1 MKTSLDP
8 ARSTCRLP
16 GQAPNLSPRLP
27 HSNPTPVRPAPRPRP
42 HRDHAHRDLP
52 SHAMNRLTRGWILI
66 LGLLLVQTVPLSAL
80 AQVYGSIDV
89 WPQNSTVEI
98 GGSRQFGAYVPIS
111 PNTVTWLVN
120 DIPGGNPVL
129 GTISATGLYQ
139 APAVAP
145 TNNVLTIKARS
156 TAYPNTH
163 KSTALTVTRP
173 YPWLWSVSP
182 ASLQTGNFSVS
193 FNGNNFAPDSVAR
206 ANGVDLV
213 TTYVS
218 KTSLQ
223 AIGVAVTPG
232 TIQFTVRQPGPGAVT
247 GNVASATAVAPTITL
262 ALNPAT
268 ASLDLGQSTTFTA
281 IVGGTANTTVTWSI
295 PGDPNQGSVSA
306 AGVYSAPTTMP
317 AASTVK
323 VRATSNAN
331 ASVFAEATVTLTEPP
346 PLPGDPPPATPLLA
360 AARIA
365 DQTSFGPNDAL
376 LATIQQLG
384 LEGYLAQQFALPA
397 TPIPTPANNSVGTLQ
412 QWQLHTFTT
421 APDQLRQ
428 RMIYSLGHILVVSAN
443 KNIYANAMLPWMRA
457 LSQHAFGN
465 YRDLLR
471 DVTRSSS
478 MGKYLDLANST
489 KPGLGGGANE
499 NYPRELLQLFTVGLW
514 KLGSDGSTLLDS
526 NNAPIPTYTQT
537 DVAQLALA
545 LTGWVYAQPS
555 GGQAYEWHGAPM
567 VAAPQ
572 NHDFGPKTVLGVT
585 IPAGQSVEA
594 DLEAALDI
602 LMNHPNTAPFVAT
615 RLIRSLVLSNPSAA
629 YIQRVA
635 QVFRDTDGNLQATL
649 TAILTDVEARTDLP
663 TPDSGRLKEPI
674 LHLCGFLRAL
684 NGHFKNPNQLVY
696 LFENLAQSPLNPPS
710 VFGWFSPLFPLPG
723 LPLFGPEFQIYTPTE
738 ATLRGNFFH
747 HILANPNSGDF
758 VVDLS
763 PYLALG
769 NNLPALVDLVNQKL
783 LHGRMPAAMKPV
795 LVDAASPGYDAATRV
810 QTVLYLTALSG
821 QYAVQH

>member
-1 MKTSLDP
+1 
-8 ARSTCRLP
+8 
-16 GQAPNLSPRLP
+16 
-27 HSNPTPVRPAPRPRP
+27 
-42 HRDHAHRDLP
+42 
-52 SHAMNRLTRGWILI
+52 
-66 LGLLLVQTVPLSAL
+66 
-80 AQVYGSIDV
+80 
-89 WPQNSTVEI
+89 
-98 GGSRQFGAYVPIS
+98 
-111 PNTVTWLVN
+111 
-120 DIPGGNPVL
+120 
-129 GTISATGLYQ
+129 
-139 APAVAP
+139 
-145 TNNVLTIKARS
+145 
-156 TAYPNTH
+156 
-163 KSTALTVTRP
+163 
-173 YPWLWSVSP
+173 
-182 ASLQTGNFSVS
+182 
-193 FNGNNFAPDSVAR
+193 
-206 ANGVDLV
+206 
-213 TTYVS
+213 
-218 KTSLQ
+218 
-223 AIGVAVTPG
+223 
-232 TIQFTVRQPGPGAVT
+232 
-247 GNVASATAVAPTITL
+247 
-262 ALNPAT
+262 
-268 ASLDLGQSTTFTA
+268 
-281 IVGGTANTTVTWSI
+281 
-295 PGDPNQGSVSA
+295 
-306 AGVYSAPTTMP
+306 
-317 AASTVK
+317 
-323 VRATSNAN
+323 
-331 ASVFAEATVTLTEPP
+331 
-346 PLPGDPPPATPLLA
+346 
-360 AARIA
+360 
-365 DQTSFGPNDAL
+365 
-376 LATIQQLG
+376 
-384 LEGYLAQQFALPA
+384 
-397 TPIPTPANNSVGTLQ
+397 
-412 QWQLHTFTT
+412 
-421 APDQLRQ
+421 
-428 RMIYSLGHILVVSAN
+428 MIYSLGHILVVSAN

-545 LTGWVYAQPS
+545 LTGWVYAQPP

-635 QVFRDTDGNLQATL
+635 QVFHDTDGNLQATL